1 MDQWRHRVALALA
14 VAMLPMVWFWL
25 ALGPKLAALWL
36 VGGALGFSL
45 HHAGFSFAGGFRL
58 FITHRRGAL
67 LRAQLVMLALATILV
82 LPAVA
87 SGSLFGAPARGL
99 VFPVG
104 LAALL
109 GAFLFGVG
117 MQLGGGCG
125 SGTLYGAGAGNA
137 RLGLTL
143 MFFIAGAT
151 LAAWRTDLWAA
162 WPSLPATSLLGHFGL
177 WPTLFTSLALIVLA
191 YGAVRGLERRRHGHA
206 VALSWR
212 ADSWHWG
219 ILWRGPW
226 PLLWGALALAV
237 LNLATLWLAG
247 RPWAITAAFPLWG
260 SRAIEALG
268 WDDPA
273 FWPYWEDPTR
283 AEALLR
289 PVLSDRTTIM
299 DIGMLAGAA
308 GAAILAGR
316 AARSWRLRSGEV
328 AASIIG
334 GLLLGIGA
342 ILGSGCNIS
351 AWVSGTASGSLHG
364 WVWILPALLGNAV
377 GIALRPRFRLDTPSR
392 HGSPS

>member
-1 MDQWRHRVALALA
+1 MDQCRHRVALALA
-14 VAMLPMVWFWL
+14 VAMLPMAWFWL
-25 ALGPKLAALWL
+25 TLGPNLAALWL
-36 VGGALGFSL
+36 VGGALGLSL
-45 HHAGFSFAGGFRL
+45 HHAGFSFAGGIRL
-58 FITHRRGAL
+58 FITQRRGAL
-67 LRAQLVMLALATILV
+67 LRAQRVMLGLASLLILPV
-82 LPAVA
+82 VA
-87 SGSLFGAPARGL
+87 NGSLFGAPARGL

-104 LAALL
+104 LASLL

-143 MFFIAGAT
+143 VFFIAGAT
-151 LAAWRTDLWAA
+151 MAAWQTDLWAA
-162 WPSLPATSLLGHFGL
+162 WPSLPAISLLGHFGL
-177 WPTLFTSLALIVLA
+177 WPTLGASLVLIMLA
-191 YGAVRGLERRRHGHA
+191 YLAVRWLEQRRHGHVA
-206 VALSWR
+206 VLSWR
-212 ADSWHWG
+212 AGSRRWG
-219 ILWRGPW
+219 ELRAGRW

-283 AEALLR
+283 TEALLR

-316 AARSWRLRSGEV
+316 AARSWRLHPGEV

-334 GLLLGIGA
+334 GLLLGIGS

-364 WVWILPALLGNAV
+364 WVWLLPALLGNAA
-377 GIALRPRFRLDTPSR
+377 GIALRPRFGLDAPSR
-392 HGSPS
+392 HALPS